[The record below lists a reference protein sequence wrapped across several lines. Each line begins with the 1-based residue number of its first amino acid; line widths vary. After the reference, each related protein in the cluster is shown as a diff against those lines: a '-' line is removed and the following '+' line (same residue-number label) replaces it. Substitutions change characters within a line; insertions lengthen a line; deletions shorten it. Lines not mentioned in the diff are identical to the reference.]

1 MVARANYT
9 RRRRGRRHA
18 ASTRE
23 NRSRSATRPPMPPNR
38 TSSYASWPV
47 KHRRA
52 QDCGLAPQ
60 RSRERACRRRRA
72 CASVGCEGGC
82 GREAQWRV
90 AWQQMACSGEGEG
103 HTRLLE
109 KLRVECRS
117 QPPQQLAHF
126 TCGCGSVG
134 GQPSVRAAGS
144 ENRVR
149 NQNDEAGWQVC
160 TRGPWT
166 NMSTALPLGRA
177 GGVCAHGRRQREH
190 PRCCI
195 CSSDRPCQ
203 ASRCACDLRFASFD
217 DQLPFLLQ
225 LG

>member
-1 MVARANYT
+1 MIVTRAYYT

-38 TSSYASWPV
+38 TSSYASWAV
-47 KHRRA
+47 EHRRA

-134 GQPSVRAAGS
+134 GQPSVQAAGS

-149 NQNDEAGWQVC
+149 NQGDEAGWQVC
-160 TRGPWT
+160 TW
-166 NMSTALPLGRA
+166 PLDQHVPPHCLWA
-177 GGVCAHGRRQREH
+177 G
-190 PRCCI
+190 
-195 CSSDRPCQ
+195 
-203 ASRCACDLRFASFD
+203 
-217 DQLPFLLQ
+217 
-225 LG
+225 LGG